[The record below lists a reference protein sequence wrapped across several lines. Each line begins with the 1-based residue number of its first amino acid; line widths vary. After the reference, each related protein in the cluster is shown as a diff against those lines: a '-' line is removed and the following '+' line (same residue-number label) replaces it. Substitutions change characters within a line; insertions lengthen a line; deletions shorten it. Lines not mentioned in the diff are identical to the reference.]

1 MRIQTVVRITFA
13 KTLPKQPRVRAVVT
27 SFVSV
32 SDYYFT
38 IKNNA
43 DKKERRFGVILT
55 PFLSSKCLLI
65 KYFLT
70 VYQQAFWTWKW
81 RQADDTE
88 TSFFFFLA
96 LFFTCFCIA
105 EPLLIILL
113 FTSIELNIS
122 ENLSNFPHFLLVVF
136 VVVVVVVFFLS
147 ISLLQIFY
155 IPQSALRTSSLFQP
169 NRKKLFSGRPHRSV
183 ALTTSYY

>member
-105 EPLLIILL
+105 ESLFVILL

-122 ENLSNFPHFLLVVF
+122 ENLPNFSPFNLLV
-136 VVVVVVVFFLS
+136 VVVVVVVFFFCQFPYS
-147 ISLLQIFY
+147 KFSTFHN
-155 IPQSALRTSSLFQP
+155 PHSARVPYFNLTGKSYLAE
-169 NRKKLFSGRPHRSV
+169 GRICPWH
-183 ALTTSYY
+183 

>member
-1 MRIQTVVRITFA
+1 MTFA

-55 PFLSSKCLLI
+55 PFLSSRCLLI

-105 EPLLIILL
+105 ESLFVILL

-122 ENLSNFPHFLLVVF
+122 ENLPNFSPFNLLV

-169 NRKKLFSGRPHRSV
+169 NRKKLFSGRPHMSV